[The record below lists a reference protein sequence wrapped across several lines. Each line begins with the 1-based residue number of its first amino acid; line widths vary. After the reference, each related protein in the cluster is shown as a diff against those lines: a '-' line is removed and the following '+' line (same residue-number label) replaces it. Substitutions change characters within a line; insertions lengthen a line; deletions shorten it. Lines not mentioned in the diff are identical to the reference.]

1 MPGDP
6 VAAPPPLARFT
17 RIVVVLLVVDALV
30 LGAVGLYARR
40 PSFVAVAALSLAA
53 AWVAQRMVRGYYRRL
68 AEIEATRRELR
79 DEVRAMAGD
88 LRQRPPGGGPSAGT
102 R

>member
-6 VAAPPPLARFT
+6 AAASPPLARFT
-17 RIVVVLLVVDALV
+17 RIVVGLLLIDALV

-40 PSFVAVAALSLAA
+40 PIFVVVAALSLVA
-53 AWVAQRMVRGYYRRL
+53 AWVARRMARGYCRQL
-68 AEIEATRRELR
+68 ALIEAARRELG

-88 LRQRPPGGGPSAGT
+88 LRQRTPGDGPAAGD